1 MPGKSVFMVKAIAEK
16 ARADFSDSSRKI
28 FDYSLFRKI
37 LKKKNKK
44 IAICLLGPG
53 TIS

>member
-1 MPGKSVFMVKAIAEK
+1 MPEKSVFMVKVIAEK

-37 LKKKNKK
+37 LEKKKLKD
-44 IAICLLGPG
+44 C
-53 TIS
+53 